1 MIRLYQN
8 ILGAFL
14 FLFVSDFFPQHIA
27 SFFLPIRAKT
37 PSHHCCN
44 YLTHN
49 CGYSSDCC
57 NYFVI
62 CYLGCSATCTDLFV
76 LSISALV
83 IYHTSFLDTRLLVFA
98 LFNMQ
103 WDLDGDPL
111 KNCWNYSQ
119 VRTWIWKEVVWQLIL
134 HWKYFKDQG
143 LNRVSTGLV
152 IALWF
157 WLCLLVV

>member
-14 FLFVSDFFPQHIA
+14 FLFVSDFFPPQHIA

-49 CGYSSDCC
+49 YGYSSDCC

-62 CYLGCSATCTDLFV
+62 CYLGCSATSTDLFV

-103 WDLDGDPL
+103 WDLDG
-111 KNCWNYSQ
+111 KF
-119 VRTWIWKEVVWQLIL
+119 R
-134 HWKYFKDQG
+134 
-143 LNRVSTGLV
+143 
-152 IALWF
+152 
-157 WLCLLVV
+157 LLVSFHQFIFDGNFYFHFSSLVWTAN